1 LSDEPSNLL
10 ENSNLSEL
18 KSYED
23 KFQKLT
29 RWDVS
34 GEAFVG
40 SGAAG
45 AVYILIAGSVLMFNF
60 GPYGILPM
68 LLLWPFLMVLGFF
81 VGAFSAVIASMI
93 VIPLNASLDWPLN
106 SLWQNFVVGG
116 LAGFFSTAPILLAIS
131 LNSDA
136 SLFFII
142 IGPFTAMTIGHL
154 GGYWSTRKV
163 VSDHNSRVGVQQYEL
178 EGTTLK
184 TSRYSI
190 THIMIFTAW
199 VALGFAF
206 LSALPPEISG
216 FVLAMYLGS
225 QLAAGLLAALVIWIV
240 AAIGRGRRR
249 SHTEVQH

>member
-1 LSDEPSNLL
+1 
-10 ENSNLSEL
+10 
-18 KSYED
+18 
-23 KFQKLT
+23 
-29 RWDVS
+29 
-34 GEAFVG
+34 
-40 SGAAG
+40 
-45 AVYILIAGSVLMFNF
+45 
-60 GPYGILPM
+60 
-68 LLLWPFLMVLGFF
+68 
-81 VGAFSAVIASMI
+81 MI

-178 EGTTLK
+178 EGT
-184 TSRYSI
+184 
-190 THIMIFTAW
+190 AW